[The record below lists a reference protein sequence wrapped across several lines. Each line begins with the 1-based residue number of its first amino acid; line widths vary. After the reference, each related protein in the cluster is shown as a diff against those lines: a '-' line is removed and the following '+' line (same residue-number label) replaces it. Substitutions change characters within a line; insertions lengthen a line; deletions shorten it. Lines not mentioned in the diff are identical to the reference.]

1 MAITGDVFLFF
12 LGLLALVLMGMSKQ
26 NILFAF
32 ASSMLWFALFLWLFF
47 DWGTPPPLDLEASWA
62 QIISVVF
69 IILSIVP
76 WLIRMDTEI
85 KHEAEGQ
92 SWKSFG
98 KTPDIKSMS
107 RQDAYRKQL
116 RRRGRR

>member
-1 MAITGDVFLFF
+1 MAITGDVFLFI
-12 LGLLALVLMGMSKQ
+12 LGLLALILMGMSRQ
-26 NILFAF
+26 NILFAVS
-32 ASSMLWFALFLWLFF
+32 SSMLWFALFLWLFF
-47 DWGTPPPLDLEASWA
+47 DWGTPPPLDLEANWA

-92 SWKSFG
+92 SWNSFG
-98 KTPDIKSMS
+98 KTPDLKKMS
-107 RQDAYRKQL
+107 IQDEHRKRL
-116 RRRGRR
+116 RRGRR